1 MYEVMILMDIKEVF
15 DRINNQCMTN
25 FNKQNEIGKLR
36 RFTSDLLIV
45 YIDDDYDSKISK
57 NSK

>member
-1 MYEVMILMDIKEVF
+1 MIVMDIKEVF
-15 DRINNQCMTN
+15 DRINTQYKTN
-25 FNKQNEIGKLR
+25 FNKQNETGKVR

-45 YIDDDYDSKISK
+45 YIDDDYDLKISK